1 MVWTDYST
9 GGTIVIIIG
18 IVLLIAGI
26 VILALDQSSQKVSEW
41 WVWALIVIGVIALL
55 VGICLFFIPSP
66 RTLLEKHLQGHS
78 LTELQ
83 DPDCLPSVSK
93 ARMDPVMSE
102 YLERHHLE
110 RHPLAHTILPG
121 QSHLY
126 ALPEHRVIDVVR
138 AQGAHHDP
146 CAPPSHGV
154 TVGHTAHPELEVVQV
169 PADPPC

>member
-26 VILALDQSSQKVSEW
+26 IILALDQSSQKVSEW

-83 DPDCLPSVSK
+83 DPDCPPLSK
-93 ARMDPVMSE
+93 ARMGAVLSEHHVAEHHAARALLAAHRVHREIDVTPMHADPCEPTSQQV
-102 YLERHHLE
+102 
-110 RHPLAHTILPG
+110 P
-121 QSHLY
+121 
-126 ALPEHRVIDVVR
+126 VIDVERVHP
-138 AQGAHHDP
+138 GHDDYP
-146 CAPPSHGV
+146 C
-154 TVGHTAHPELEVVQV
+154 
-169 PADPPC
+169 

>member
-18 IVLLIAGI
+18 IVLLITGI
-26 VILALDQSSQKVSEW
+26 VILALDQNNQKVSEW

-66 RTLLEKHLQGHS
+66 KTLLEQH
-78 LTELQ
+78 LQ
-83 DPDCLPSVSK
+83 DPDCLPSVAK

-110 RHPLAHTILPG
+110 RHPLARTLLPEEA
-121 QSHLY
+121 HLY
-126 ALPEHRVIDVVR
+126 ALPEHPRGIDVVPV
-138 AQGAHHDP
+138 HDP
-146 CAPPSHGV
+146 CAPASKH
-154 TVGHTAHPELEVVQV
+154 V
-169 PADPPC
+169 PLIDVERVHSADPC

>member
-26 VILALDQSSQKVSEW
+26 VVLGLDQNNQKVSEW

-66 RTLLEKHLQGHS
+66 KTLLEKH
-78 LTELQ
+78 LQ

-93 ARMDPVMSE
+93 ARMDPTMLE
-102 YLERHHLE
+102 YLDRHHLE

-121 QSHLY
+121 QSHRY
-126 ALPEHRVIDVVR
+126 ALPEHKHIDVVPVHDPCDPPSHHVSHHPVIDVERV
-138 AQGAHHDP
+138 HP
-146 CAPPSHGV
+146 
-154 TVGHTAHPELEVVQV
+154 GH
-169 PADPPC
+169 PAVDC